1 MSENGDNNDIK
12 KQRGP
17 YKRIEKLHII
27 HEIER
32 LLTAGYNASYIQQ
45 QLKLSE
51 RTYDR
56 YRQKAFKDEKET
68 MLGLSVDFAMERI
81 AECDRRFREL
91 QNHAISISQN
101 RSVDGD
107 TRVAAISTA
116 AEIEKQRLILVSSGP
131 EIVSRLKA
139 YPKTVERLVAV
150 IASRNHLQLP
160 QSQPQLKQPQP
171 QLQQHD
177 KGK

>member
-1 MSENGDNNDIK
+1 MLWSES
-12 KQRGP
+12 
-17 YKRIEKLHII
+17 L
-27 HEIER
+27 
-32 LLTAGYNASYIQQ
+32 
-45 QLKLSE
+45 
-51 RTYDR
+51 
-56 YRQKAFKDEKET
+56 
-68 MLGLSVDFAMERI
+68 
-81 AECDRRFREL
+81 CDRRFREL

-131 EIVSRLKA
+131 EIVSRLKG